1 MSCLKST
8 TAFTKM
14 MIKWRLYVLT
24 AKRVE
29 RNHRAAL
36 GNASNFCQK
45 AGGSFLYSERR
56 HHLFIFRSVLILK
69 ASPVHSHTK
78 YLKRK

>member
-14 MIKWRLYVLT
+14 LIKWRLYYVLT

-45 AGGSFLYSERR
+45 AGEASY
-56 HHLFIFRSVLILK
+56 ILK
-69 ASPVHSHTK
+69 DDITC
-78 YLKRK
+78 LFLDLF